1 MICFFQRG
9 GVDFKENKNLFR
21 GSMDTNF
28 SGTKGEK
35 MILCFFFLRC
45 MMKNSK
51 KFYRANFL
59 FHNTISVVNIISQ
72 FEQLPCDRIK

>member
-9 GVDFKENKNLFR
+9 GVDFKENKNLF
-21 GSMDTNF
+21 

-35 MILCFFFLRC
+35 MIFCFFFLRC

-72 FEQLPCDRIK
+72 FEQLPCHRIK